1 MYMYVFMLH
10 SLCLYVCLVANVVH
24 YILFRVKFVAA
35 RDGLLPSF
43 LSGVHNK
50 YRTPLPAIVVSVSL
64 EATYIRIYPALKY
77 CRGKGQP

>member
-1 MYMYVFMLH
+1 MCTV
-10 SLCLYVCLVANVVH
+10 S
-24 YILFRVKFVAA
+24 RVKFVAA

-64 EATYIRIYPALKY
+64 KAQITHTYA
-77 CRGKGQP
+77 